1 MHNSYCISVMY
12 ILCNWT
18 RLSIAITI
26 INIRNL
32 WDNFTVW
39 VFVVLQALFI
49 LEIVKTVY
57 KSILFPTGQTSN
69 HVLDYCKCD
78 IWLWIVPIAVWKH
91 ANGELGGAGGSVS
104 RSVLHGSAN
113 CGPRVWPTKFA
124 IWNFIP
130 IIDIQSTQHQIL
142 CFYTQSSKIN
152 IIGVR
157 LSEPHDDNNVYMW
170 VFVCVCGWICV
181 LRPADAVLGMSPV
194 VLSVLSSSVLR

>member
-32 WDNFTVW
+32 WDNFIVW
-39 VFVVLQALFI
+39 VFVVLQAFFI

-91 ANGELGGAGGSVS
+91 ANGELGVLVALSVGQSCMAVQIVDQGSDPQS
-104 RSVLHGSAN
+104 LPFGTSMTYRYSINSTSDSVLLYS
-113 CGPRVWPTKFA
+113 
-124 IWNFIP
+124 
-130 IIDIQSTQHQIL
+130 IIKDKYYWGEAEWAPWWQ
-142 CFYTQSSKIN
+142 
-152 IIGVR
+152 
-157 LSEPHDDNNVYMW
+157 
-170 VFVCVCGWICV
+170 
-181 LRPADAVLGMSPV
+181 
-194 VLSVLSSSVLR
+194 